1 MFDRFSESARN
12 VIILGR
18 EEAERYQHGYL
29 GTEHILL
36 GLLKEK
42 KGLATAIVANFG
54 VNIEQLR
61 RDLER
66 RMARGTETTARKHIP
81 FTPGAKKVLELAIE
95 EAKGLN
101 HNYIGTEHLLLG
113 VVRDHQGI
121 AGEIIRKYNITA
133 EQIRRE
139 ILNMNSQSSVKPKKK
154 VKTPALDA
162 FGRDLTALAM
172 EGKLDPVIG
181 RSKEIERVIQILS
194 RRSKNNPV
202 LIGEPGVGKTA
213 IIEGLAQKV
222 VASEVPEVLE
232 DRRIVSLDLA
242 LLVAGTKYRGQFE
255 ERLQQVIRELQEA
268 EDVIIFID
276 ELHTIVGAGAAEGS
290 MDASNMLKPALSRGE
305 IQCIGATTLNEYRK
319 YIEKDGALE
328 RRFQTIIVEAP
339 SVDETIAI
347 IKGLKERYENHHNA
361 DITDEAI
368 DAAVR
373 LSDQYIIDR
382 NLPDKAI
389 DVIDEAGSRARMLNL
404 AMPQDI
410 KDMEEQIEDCVT
422 ERSLSIQ
429 NEDYEKAAELRDREN
444 RLRAQLESRKKA
456 WKSDRAS
463 QRVTLSAEDIAYVV
477 SRWTGVPLQKLN
489 QNESERLMH
498 MEENLHQ
505 RVIGQKQA
513 IELLTKAIRRSRAG
527 LKDPRRPVGS
537 FIFAGPSG
545 VGKTELA
552 KALAEFMFGDEDALI
567 RVDMS
572 EFMDRFTSSK
582 LVGSPPGYVG
592 YDEGGQLTEKVRRR
606 PYSVILFDEIEK
618 AHPDVFNML
627 LQVLDD
633 GHLTD
638 GMGRKVNFKNTTII
652 LTTNIGAEKIL
663 KGGGVGFS
671 SKERGFDQEKMD
683 LDIKAEVRQLFRPEF
698 LNRIDHVLVFQPL
711 TFDEIK
717 EVVEIQIASVNKR
730 LVDAGIQLEL
740 DDDARAWLAEKG
752 YSPNQGARLVGRT
765 IRANLEDAL
774 AEKLLCGEIHQ
785 GSKVKV
791 TLDKDNDKLVFTECG
806 SPENAVLSGS

>member
-18 EEAERYQHGYL
+18 EEAVKYQHGYL

-42 KGLATAIVANFG
+42 KGVAPSIIANFG
-54 VNIEQLR
+54 VNVEQLY

-66 RMARGTETTARKHIP
+66 RMGRGTETTARKHIP

-95 EAKGLN
+95 EAKSMN
-101 HNYIGTEHLLLG
+101 HNYVGTEHLLLG

-121 AGEIIRKYNITA
+121 AGEIVRKYNITA
-133 EQIRRE
+133 EQVRRE
-139 ILNMNSQSSVKPKKK
+139 ITTMSSQSQTKTKKK
-154 VKTPALDA
+154 VKTPALDT
-162 FGRDLTALAM
+162 FGRDLTALAA

-181 RSKEIERVIQILS
+181 RAKEIERVIQILS

-222 VASEVPEVLE
+222 VAGDVPEVLE

-319 YIEKDGALE
+319 HIEKDGALE
-328 RRFQTIIVEAP
+328 RRFQTILVDAP
-339 SVDETIAI
+339 SPDETISI
-347 IKGLKERYENHHNA
+347 IKGLKTKYEQHHNA
-361 DITDEAI
+361 IITDDALE
-368 DAAVR
+368 AAVH
-373 LSDQYIIDR
+373 LSDQFICDR

-404 AMPQDI
+404 AVPEDI
-410 KDMEEQIEDCVT
+410 IEMEKQVEEAVVD
-422 ERSLSIQ
+422 RNDAIQ
-429 NEDYEKAAELRDREN
+429 AEDYERAAELRDREG
-444 RLRAQLESRKKA
+444 RLRGQMESRKKA
-456 WKSDRAS
+456 WKADRANH
-463 QRVTLSAEDIAYVV
+463 QVVITPDDIAYVV
-477 SRWTGVPLQKLN
+477 SRWTGVPVSKLT
-489 QNESERLMH
+489 QSESERLMNMDH
-498 MEENLHQ
+498 NLASRVVGQ
-505 RVIGQKQA
+505 RQA
-513 IELLTKAIRRSRAG
+513 IELLSKAIRRSRAG

-552 KALAEFMFGDEDALI
+552 KALAEFLFGDEDALI

-572 EFMDRFTSSK
+572 EYMDRFTSSK

-592 YDEGGQLTEKVRRR
+592 YDEGGQLTERVRRR
-606 PYSVILFDEIEK
+606 PYSVILFDEVEK

-638 GMGRKVNFKNTTII
+638 GMGRKVDFKNTTII

-663 KGGGVGFS
+663 RGGGVGFS
-671 SKERGFDQEKMD
+671 QKERGFDYEKMD

-698 LNRIDHVLVFQPL
+698 LNRIDHVLVFHPL
-711 TFDEIK
+711 NLDEIK
-717 EVVEIQIASVNKR
+717 EVVDIQVRKVNKR
-730 LVDAGIQLEL
+730 LENAGIVLEL
-740 DDDARAWLAEKG
+740 DNSARLWLAEKG
-752 YSPNQGARLVGRT
+752 YSPNQGARLVGRI
-765 IRANLEDAL
+765 IRTNIEDVL
-774 AEKLLCGEIHQ
+774 AEKLLRGDIHH
-785 GSKVKV
+785 GAKVQV
-791 TLDKDNDKLVFTECG
+791 SLDKESDKLVFTECA
-806 SPENAVLSGS
+806 SPENAVLSTP